1 MKQNLLRRHLNLKKR
16 GKLKTIKLKF
26 VRYTSK
32 ADQIITHRLLKR
44 SASKFF
50 ERDMHIYPREAKD
63 LNLLL
68 NKRKHA
74 KITQKMD
81 KDKKQFKSFF

>member
-1 MKQNLLRRHLNLKKR
+1 M
-16 GKLKTIKLKF
+16 
-26 VRYTSK
+26 
-32 ADQIITHRLLKR
+32 KR

-50 ERDMHIYPREAKD
+50 RKIYAYPREAKD

-81 KDKKQFKSFF
+81 KDKKQFKSFFEKGIICHVKHKWVFTNIKKLFSFQ